1 MANHRKRQ
9 SIFSSNFTKTAN
21 AAIAGIKRAP
31 DELDTVFGPTATN
44 LTPDQ
49 NTAVTAHSVR
59 MDRSVDQ
66 QVQNLI
72 ANNDGDLNKL
82 SDDFDEQS
90 KALFDTLP
98 DPLKP
103 GAQQQIGEKN
113 NRCSTKFNR
122 NSTPNKSTATT
133 PISKPGWNYI
143 HPTLYRLM
151 HPTMMRS
158 RTPINLSPPLTV
170 AMIYPTQTNQN
181 RLRIY
186 KTVWLSALYPKV
198 LIKNSRQ
205 MAQPV
210 RVRF

>member
-9 SIFSSNFTKTAN
+9 TIFSSNFNKTAN

-31 DELDTVFGPTATN
+31 DELDTVFGPNATN

-49 NTAVTAHSVR
+49 NAAVTAHSVR

-90 KALFDTLP
+90 QALFDSLP

-103 GAQQQIGEKN
+103 GAQQQIGQK
-113 NRCSTKFNR
+113 KQQVFNHVQSQLSSQQI
-122 NSTPNKSTATT
+122 NSDNADDDAFENANK
-133 PISKPGWNYI
+133 
-143 HPTLYRLM
+143 
-151 HPTMMRS
+151 
-158 RTPINLSPPLTV
+158 
-170 AMIYPTQTNQN
+170 
-181 RLRIY
+181 
-186 KTVWLSALYPKV
+186 
-198 LIKNSRQ
+198 
-205 MAQPV
+205 
-210 RVRF
+210 

>member
-9 SIFSSNFTKTAN
+9 PIFSSNFNKTAN

-44 LTPDQ
+44 LTPEQ

-103 GAQQQIGEKN
+103 GAQQQIGQKKQQVFNHVQSQLSSQQIN
-113 NRCSTKFNR
+113 NDNADIQAGMDIYSSNAVSPDASDDDAFENA
-122 NSTPNKSTATT
+122 NK
-133 PISKPGWNYI
+133 
-143 HPTLYRLM
+143 
-151 HPTMMRS
+151 
-158 RTPINLSPPLTV
+158 
-170 AMIYPTQTNQN
+170 
-181 RLRIY
+181 
-186 KTVWLSALYPKV
+186 
-198 LIKNSRQ
+198 
-205 MAQPV
+205 
-210 RVRF
+210 